1 MKKLALLLV
10 IIGLF
15 ACKHDII
22 NPPINVPTDKVIT
35 GNITTTTTLTADK
48 EWTLNNNDYAT
59 LVWLSAGTP
68 PTQAELDAQWPA
80 VAYQQQVA
88 QVEATRRTQYE
99 AQSDGIFFEWQRGTN
114 TKEAWEAAVQAVK
127 DANPYPPAP

>member
-1 MKKLALLLV
+1 M
-10 IIGLF
+10 
-15 ACKHDII
+15 
-22 NPPINVPTDKVIT
+22 TDY
-35 GNITTTTTLTADK
+35 TAVLSANYVGK

-59 LVWLSAGTP
+59 LVWLSNGTA
-68 PTQAELDAQWPA
+68 PTQAQLDAQWPA

>member
-1 MKKLALLLV
+1 MIDYALILATNYV
-10 IIGLF
+10 G
-15 ACKHDII
+15 AQ
-22 NPPINVPTDKVIT
+22 
-35 GNITTTTTLTADK
+35 
-48 EWTLNNNDYAT
+48 WTLEGDTYAGLT
-59 LVWLSAGTP
+59 WLDQTP
-68 PTQAELDAQWPA
+68 KPTQAELDAQWPQ
-80 VAYQQQVA
+80 VNYDNQVA